1 MFKCWNKI
9 FMSSLNVRVLLLIR
23 DPRGTMQSRKHRLQ
37 RIDLYGYCIHIWII
51 WIKWMICPNLPN
63 SRIWCPGNP
72 DCDDPK
78 MLCQDLVDDYQAF
91 QVIIYVCYILKNFF
105 CRCSQRSSRA
115 DTCNLFSPCP
125 LIKIEK

>member
-1 MFKCWNKI
+1 
-9 FMSSLNVRVLLLIR
+9 MSSLNVRVLLLIR

-37 RIDLYGYCIHIWII
+37 QIDLFMDMDNLDKMDY
-51 WIKWMICPNLPN
+51 LPN

-91 QVIIYVCYILKNFF
+91 QVIIRVCVLYIKDFL
-105 CRCSQRSSRA
+105 
-115 DTCNLFSPCP
+115 L
-125 LIKIEK
+125 